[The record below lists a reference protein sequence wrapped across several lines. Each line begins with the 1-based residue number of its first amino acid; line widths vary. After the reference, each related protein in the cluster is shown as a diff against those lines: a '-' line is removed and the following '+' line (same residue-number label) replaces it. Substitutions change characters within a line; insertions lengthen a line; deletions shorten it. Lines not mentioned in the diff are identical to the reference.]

1 MLLTPLLL
9 LLQPLL
15 RPLKP
20 SNCFKQSKLDLS
32 AQRRQV
38 LFFAMRREG
47 RAMSCEQ

>member
-1 MLLTPLLL
+1 MLLTPLPL

-32 AQRRQV
+32 AMCGQV

-47 RAMSCEQ
+47 RAVSNEL